1 MSILQ
6 AFVPA
11 DRARQILT
19 ADEMRSAEQAL
30 FDAGVSVSELMEI
43 AAGGAAEWVRRIA
56 AGRPVSVLCGPGNNG
71 GDGYV
76 IARRLRDAG
85 NLVRVIAPLV
95 PATDAARAARMN
107 WGDAVSPTSD
117 NAAGEVLVDCLFGS
131 GLARPLSAEHA
142 GLLRDLAARHPIRVA
157 VDLPSGIA
165 SDTGEILNDDL
176 PDYTLTLALGAW
188 KFAHWSLPGRLKMGQ
203 MRCVPIGI
211 APVEGAAQLV
221 TRPKIASPASD
232 SHKYRRGLA
241 MVLGGD
247 MPGAATLSALAA
259 MRAGA
264 GYVKLAAHDSHQA
277 PPDLVVDPSPWRVAL
292 SDERINAVLIGP
304 GLARHDGARKGL
316 EEALRS
322 APAIVL
328 DADALHLVGPWML
341 NVEQPILA
349 TPHDGELAALCRA
362 FCVIAEGRINRAMAL
377 STASGMV
384 ICAKGP
390 DTIIAAPDGRIAIA
404 PPAPSWLS
412 IAGTGDVL
420 AGIAVS
426 RMATGADPFTA
437 ACEAVWL
444 HGEAARRAGVAFT
457 PSQLAEKVS
466 EALAACL

>member
-211 APVEGAAQLV
+211 APVLEFGWELV
-221 TRPKIASPASD
+221 RF
-232 SHKYRRGLA
+232 
-241 MVLGGD
+241 
-247 MPGAATLSALAA
+247 
-259 MRAGA
+259 
-264 GYVKLAAHDSHQA
+264 
-277 PPDLVVDPSPWRVAL
+277 
-292 SDERINAVLIGP
+292 LIF
-304 GLARHDGARKGL
+304 
-316 EEALRS
+316 E
-322 APAIVL
+322 
-328 DADALHLVGPWML
+328 
-341 NVEQPILA
+341 
-349 TPHDGELAALCRA
+349 
-362 FCVIAEGRINRAMAL
+362 
-377 STASGMV
+377 
-384 ICAKGP
+384 KGP
-390 DTIIAAPDGRIAIA
+390 
-404 PPAPSWLS
+404 
-412 IAGTGDVL
+412 AG
-420 AGIAVS
+420 
-426 RMATGADPFTA
+426 
-437 ACEAVWL
+437 
-444 HGEAARRAGVAFT
+444 H
-457 PSQLAEKVS
+457 
-466 EALAACL
+466 